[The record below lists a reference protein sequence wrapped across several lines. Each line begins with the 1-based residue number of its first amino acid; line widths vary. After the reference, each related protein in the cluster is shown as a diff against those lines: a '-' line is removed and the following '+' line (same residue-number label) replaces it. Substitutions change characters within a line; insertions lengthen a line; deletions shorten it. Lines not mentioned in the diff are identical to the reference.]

1 MKRKLPFLDIDI
13 SRSNGKFITS
23 VYRKPTFNGL
33 FTNFYSFIPLNYKC
47 TLVSSLLHRIFNLCS
62 SYENF
67 RVQLEVIRKLLKVNG
82 SPSHMFNIVRRLLD
96 NISKPKPS
104 FPAAAKKIVH
114 FSLPFTGTHSLQI
127 HTQISRLCIADFPH
141 LNIRLI
147 FRFPTQNSTFFQFKD
162 KLPKYLRSSV
172 VYSFT
177 CRCYSASYVGQTT
190 RHTYTLESQDAC
202 EFLP

>member
-1 MKRKLPFLDIDI
+1 MVPPLICLTLFAVCLTIFPSLNLP
-13 SRSNGKFITS
+13 SQ
-23 VYRKPTFNGL
+23 
-33 FTNFYSFIPLNYKC
+33 
-47 TLVSSLLHRIFNLCS
+47 LL
-62 SYENF
+62 
-67 RVQLEVIRKLLKVNG
+67 
-82 SPSHMFNIVRRLLD
+82 P
-96 NISKPKPS
+96 
-104 FPAAAKKIVH
+104 KKIVH